1 MQTAVNRNGCIPSSP
16 GAASCPPEKL
26 EPNFIA
32 DAPPSPSAIPASLR
46 WQQWLILGTCPTKP
60 FFQMEMCFRWP
71 VTTFARGLG
80 EKTRGRQNRT
90 SRVREIRRSLLIFS
104 LDLDGSRQVAVSAS
118 KCLFNNH
125 QLPSLDCKQ
134 AFAPRTQ
141 IYSWNES
148 KARFRQLVGASVA
161 QRRDGACCQMV
172 RRFLQHPSRE
182 KRRR

>member
-46 WQQWLILGTCPTKP
+46 WQQWLILGTCPTKL
-60 FFQMEMCFRWP
+60 FFSDGIVFHMASHNICTGIRREDSWQ
-71 VTTFARGLG
+71 T
-80 EKTRGRQNRT
+80 KQT
-90 SRVREIRRSLLIFS
+90 SRVREIRRSLLILS

>member
-1 MQTAVNRNGCIPSSP
+1 M
-16 GAASCPPEKL
+16 AASPLHLAPPPVRLKSWSQIL
-26 EPNFIA
+26 SLM
-32 DAPPSPSAIPASLR
+32 PPSPSAIPASMR
-46 WQQWLILGTCPTKP
+46 WQQWLILGTCPTKL
-60 FFQMEMCFRWP
+60 FFSDGIVFHMASHNICTGIRREDSWQ
-71 VTTFARGLG
+71 T
-80 EKTRGRQNRT
+80 KQT

-104 LDLDGSRQVAVSAS
+104 LDLDESRQVAVSAS

>member
-1 MQTAVNRNGCIPSSP
+1 M
-16 GAASCPPEKL
+16 AASSLHLAPPPVRLKSWGQIL
-26 EPNFIA
+26 SLM
-32 DAPPSPSAIPASLR
+32 PPSPSAIPASLR
-46 WQQWLILGTCPTKP
+46 WQQWLILGTCPTKLF

-90 SRVREIRRSLLIFS
+90 SRVREIQRSLLIFS
-104 LDLDGSRQVAVSAS
+104 LDLDGSRQVALSAS